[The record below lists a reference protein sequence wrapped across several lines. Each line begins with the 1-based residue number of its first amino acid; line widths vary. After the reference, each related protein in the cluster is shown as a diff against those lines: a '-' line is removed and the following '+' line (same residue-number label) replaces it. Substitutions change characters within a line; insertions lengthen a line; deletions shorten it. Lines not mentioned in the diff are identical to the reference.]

1 MPGTFLSA
9 GDERLKDR
17 ASAPKELMIQW
28 GGNRQI
34 ILITKYVLMG
44 KHAQGA
50 VCGSIKH
57 FVVLNFKCFN
67 EICFGFIWQIF

>member
-34 ILITKYVLMG
+34 ILITKYVLMAKACTG
-44 KHAQGA
+44 CCVWKH
-50 VCGSIKH
+50 KT
-57 FVVLNFKCFN
+57 FRRT
-67 EICFGFIWQIF
+67 